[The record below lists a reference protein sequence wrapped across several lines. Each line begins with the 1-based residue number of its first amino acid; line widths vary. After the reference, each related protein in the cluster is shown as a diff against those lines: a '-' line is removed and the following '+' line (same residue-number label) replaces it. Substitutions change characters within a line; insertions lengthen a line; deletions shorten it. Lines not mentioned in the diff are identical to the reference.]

1 MLITENNSVLD
12 FSGIHETVSPTV
24 ESAVWVD
31 EAHHFHGPSF
41 PSMKGPTSSSSL
53 AKELNLLGG
62 ADQTALSPTKENDIK
77 AQFGDKS
84 TDVFSRNF
92 SPDLYLLTNHMQCRY
107 KAYRSFT
114 FTLTA
119 TLSLLV
125 ISTIEYVLV
134 L

>member
-1 MLITENNSVLD
+1 MILLL
-12 FSGIHETVSPTV
+12 GIHESVSPTV

-31 EAHHFHGPSF
+31 EAHHFHGPFF

-62 ADQTALSPTKENDIK
+62 ADQTTLSPTKESDLK
-77 AQFGDKS
+77 AQFGDKT

-107 KAYRSFT
+107 QILCST
-114 FTLTA
+114 FEQIVSYSHQAFIICLK
-119 TLSLLV
+119 LLLL
-125 ISTIEYVLV
+125 E
-134 L
+134 